1 MSIMMDIQQKRKF
14 RNIIYSKFT
23 LAFLFLLV
31 LLALHST
38 WRVYLK
44 KRESIAM
51 KETSSQRLSELEARN
66 AELDGKIRKLATVS
80 GVEEEIRSKFS
91 VAKDNENMVIIV
103 REDAATTTEE
113 VPQRGFW
120 SKFKALFD

>member
-1 MSIMMDIQQKRKF
+1 MDIQQKRKF

-38 WRVYLK
+38 WRVCLK

>member
-1 MSIMMDIQQKRKF
+1 MMDIQQKRKF
-14 RNIIYSKFT
+14 RNVIYSKVT

-51 KETSSQRLSELEARN
+51 KVASAERLYELETRD
-66 AELDGKIRKLATVS
+66 AELEGKIRKLATVS

-103 REDAATTTEE
+103 REEPATTTVDEPE
-113 VPQRGFW
+113 LSFW
-120 SKFKALFD
+120 SKVRNLFR

>member
-1 MSIMMDIQQKRKF
+1 
-14 RNIIYSKFT
+14 
-23 LAFLFLLV
+23 
-31 LLALHST
+31 
-38 WRVYLK
+38 
-44 KRESIAM
+44 M

>member
-1 MSIMMDIQQKRKF
+1 MLDIQQKRKF
-14 RNIIYSKFT
+14 RNIMYSKIT
-23 LAFLFLLV
+23 LLLLALLV

-51 KETSSQRLSELEARN
+51 KETSTQRLSELEARN
-66 AELDGKIRKLATVS
+66 AELDGKIRKLSTVS
-80 GVEEEIRSKFS
+80 GVEEEIRSKYS

-103 REDAATTTEE
+103 REDASTTTDKEPE
-113 VPQRGFW
+113 KGMW
-120 SKFKALFD
+120 AMFKSLFE